1 MIYIVSLVMLM
12 VCLIAG
18 GILVG
23 AGPNVKSLVDKD
35 FARKSYTTAKLASLQ
50 YGNIALR
57 AKTVIPDKDAAHK
70 TANAQK
76 QLDFA
81 WLVQQDNTTVTDETS
96 AIHLYLEKGEQI
108 IDADIKQTSTRK
120 DLF

>member
-18 GILVG
+18 GILLG

-50 YGNIALR
+50 YGDIALR
-57 AKTVIPDKDAAHK
+57 ARTVIPDPDPKAK

-76 QLDFA
+76 QLDFG
-81 WLVQQDNTTVTDETS
+81 WLVLQDNTTVTSATS
-96 AIHLYLEKGEQI
+96 SIRIYLDKGQQI

-120 DLF
+120 DIF